1 MANEPNR
8 SRAGG
13 RVADD
18 DAVLV
23 EQAQAGDMGAFSR
36 LVVRYQDRVLNA
48 CWRISGNRDD
58 AQDLAQDAFLQ
69 ALKKMET
76 FERRASFYTWVFRIA
91 VNLSISHRRRSARR
105 VHLSLHNP
113 EGQPVIDHQAA
124 ALVGRVSAEST
135 DPSARMTARETHQ
148 AVLEAMDE
156 LDEEHRAAVVLKD
169 IEGFDYREIGDILE
183 IPLGTVKSR
192 IHRAR
197 MALRDRLGP
206 ILAME

>member
-8 SRAGG
+8 SMAGG
-13 RVADD
+13 RVAED

-36 LVVRYQDRVLNA
+36 LVSRYQDRVLNA
-48 CWRISGNRDD
+48 CWRISGNRED

-91 VNLSISHRRRSARR
+91 VNLSISHRRRKARR

-113 EGQPVIDHQAA
+113 EGQPVVDHQAA
-124 ALVGRVSAEST
+124 ALVGRGGEG
-135 DPSARMTARETHQ
+135 
-148 AVLEAMDE
+148 
-156 LDEEHRAAVVLKD
+156 RAGGYWPA
-169 IEGFDYREIGDILE
+169 GR
-183 IPLGTVKSR
+183 SSC
-192 IHRAR
+192 
-197 MALRDRLGP
+197 P
-206 ILAME
+206 IR